1 MNNKLSA
8 GTRPPPSSS
17 QPGDELPEHTA
28 PVCQPLPCPRHM
40 RWIRPFVNAETWN
53 DRRTQNQ
60 PAAST
65 ASVGRTWLEGE
76 LGHGLRIAAKFELQR
91 VVALVPERVQL
102 PQHLRPRRAQTRS
115 AATRNSRFI
124 LS

>member
-1 MNNKLSA
+1 MNNKLFA

-28 PVCQPLPCPRHM
+28 PVCQPLPCPRHT
-40 RWIRPFVNAETWN
+40 RWVRPFVNAETWN

-65 ASVGRTWLEGE
+65 ASVGRTWLEGGGPKWEFRFANPEARKPE
-76 LGHGLRIAAKFELQR
+76 LEVMQEGGRKEKWKELREAWIWVR
-91 VVALVPERVQL
+91 ALRQ
-102 PQHLRPRRAQTRS
+102 S
-115 AATRNSRFI
+115 
-124 LS
+124 